1 MSETSIRDTPFLL
14 PPPFLH
20 TDSRRLAVLI
30 ERLHRHRNQPV
41 HVEAM
46 TDILDE
52 LSTHAFE
59 TLVREELM
67 LASMG
72 MALSANHTKEHVR
85 FQEFIA
91 NHCLQASFGVNVP
104 QELLDFLLDWWHQ
117 HVLGTDLNEIP
128 VRTVRPDARR

>member
-1 MSETSIRDTPFLL
+1 MSESSIRDTPFLR
-14 PPPFLH
+14 PPSCLH

-30 ERLHRHRNQPV
+30 DRLYRHRNQPV
-41 HVEAM
+41 HAEAM

-72 MALSANHTKEHVR
+72 TALSANHTKEHVR

-91 NHCLQASFGVNVP
+91 NHCLQASLGVNVP

>member
-1 MSETSIRDTPFLL
+1 MSESSIRNTPFLL
-14 PPPFLH
+14 PPPLLH

-30 ERLHRHRNQPV
+30 DRLYRHRNQPV
-41 HVEAM
+41 NTEAM

-52 LSTHAFE
+52 LTAHAFE
-59 TLVREELM
+59 TLVHEELM

-91 NHCLQASFGVNVP
+91 NHCLQASLGINVP

-128 VRTVRPDARR
+128 AHAARRDARR

>member
-30 ERLHRHRNQPV
+30 ERLYRHRNQPV
-41 HVEAM
+41 PAEAM

-59 TLVREELM
+59 TLVREELK

-72 MALSANHTKEHVR
+72 VALSAKHTKEHVC

-91 NHCLQASFGVNVP
+91 NHCLQASLGVNVP
-104 QELLDFLLDWWHQ
+104 QDLLDFLLDWWHQ

-128 VRTVRPDARR
+128 ARTARLDARR